1 MSFMH
6 DEWLQNKI
14 SEIEGKQAD
23 TDATLIRIDGKM
35 AVVQEY
41 YRSTQADVARVE
53 NQATTTRDRLDDH
66 RSEVS
71 TKLSGIIAKN
81 IGASVL
87 VGVTIALAAVAVIY
101 MYIDT
106 KYQNLDE
113 KIERIEKVVEDQGR
127 TSNDKVAEIES
138 VLKELQTKGEK

>member
-14 SEIEGKQAD
+14 SEIEGKQTD
-23 TDATLIRIDGKM
+23 TDATLIRIDSKM
-35 AVVQEY
+35 AVVEEY
-41 YRSTQADVARVE
+41 YRSTKADVARVE
-53 NQATTTRDRLDDH
+53 IQATSTRDRLDDY

-87 VGVTIALAAVAVIY
+87 VGVTIALAAVVVIY

-113 KIERIEKVVEDQGR
+113 KIKRIEKVVEDQGR
-127 TSNDKVAEIES
+127 TSNDKVAGIES